1 MVLQVQVSIV
11 DVSTTEKTSAQDL
24 KDVTFIP
31 RNTVLSCLMDV
42 DQHNL
47 QDNIGEAISLVS
59 KALQRFLKRKI

>member
-1 MVLQVQVSIV
+1 MSIV

-31 RNTVLSCLMDV
+31 RNTVLSCLLDV

-47 QDNIGEAISLVS
+47 PDDRGEAISLVS
-59 KALQRFLKRKI
+59 KDLQSFLQKKI

>member
-47 QDNIGEAISLVS
+47 PDDIGEAISLVL
-59 KALQRFLKRKI
+59 KALQSFLKKKI